1 MREIYQEKARAHI
14 DALMAYWTLAGLD
27 GVVGEQPVNWL
38 RPASSSG
45 SSHISASANVGT
57 SVASHLPSTPVE
69 AFPDTLDAF
78 HAWLADSTT
87 LPESRWIGRR
97 VLPTGPQAAPLMVIL
112 DVPDES
118 DGTDNGIL
126 RAEADRLLTAILRAI
141 GVDRNDAYVA
151 SLAVIRPVGGILDA
165 EMLMRL
171 SKRMRHHIS
180 LARPGAVLLLGDGT
194 SRALD
199 PTGTPSGS
207 RYIPHINH
215 DSGTIRGVATFH
227 PRLMLN
233 QPSAKAECWR
243 ALQQMIGDR
252 AR

>member
-1 MREIYQEKARAHI
+1 MRGIYQETARAHI

-27 GVVGEQPVNWL
+27 GAVGEEPVNWL
-38 RPASSSG
+38 RPAASSG
-45 SSHISASANVGT
+45 VSNSTAATSTDTGAGSH
-57 SVASHLPSTPVE
+57 PSLRQAE
-69 AFPDTLDAF
+69 AFPGTLDAF
-78 HAWLADSTT
+78 HAWLSDSTT

-97 VLPTGPQAAPLMVIL
+97 VLPAGPQAAPLMVIL

-118 DGTDNGIL
+118 EGANSSIL
-126 RAEADRLLTAILRAI
+126 GGAADKLLTAILRAI
-141 GVDRNDAYVA
+141 GIDRENAYVA

-165 EMLMRL
+165 ETLSRL
-171 SKRMRHHIS
+171 AKRMRHHLS
-180 LARPGAVLLLGDGT
+180 LVQPGAVLLLGDGT

-199 PTGTPSGS
+199 PTGTPTGS
-207 RYIPHINH
+207 RYIPHVNH
-215 DSGTIRGVATFH
+215 DGGTLPGVATFH

-243 ALQQMIGDR
+243 ALQLMIGDR